1 MAEIMKVTA
10 KWTGMTGGP
19 GYSNFYFRTG
29 TDGLG
34 NSGNAQAAVNA
45 VRAFFNA
52 AGQFIP
58 NSATIQVQGEVE
70 AYLEDTGSLTNVY
83 STTAPAAVVGSV
95 GATTTYAAAV
105 GAVVS
110 WYTTGIRRGRRVRG
124 RTFIV
129 PVAGNA
135 FATDGTLSTVFL
147 STMNPAA
154 NTLMQQFAGA
164 SLVVWGRPSA
174 KGATDGVAF
183 PVASYRIPDMSAV
196 LRSRRD

>member
-1 MAEIMKVTA
+1 MAEIMKVVA
-10 KWTGMTGGP
+10 KWSGMTGGP

-29 TDGLG
+29 ADGLG
-34 NSGNAQAAVNA
+34 NSDNAQAAAAA
-45 VRAFFNA
+45 VRAFFNS

-58 NSATIQVQGEVE
+58 NSATIQVQPQVE
-70 AYLEDTGSLTNVY
+70 GLLEDTGQLTNIY
-83 STTAPAAVVGSV
+83 SVTAPSPVVGSV
-95 GATTTYAAAV
+95 GATQTYSAAT
-105 GAVVS
+105 GAVVT
-110 WYTTGIRRGRRVRG
+110 WYTNGIRRRRRVRG

-135 FATDGTLSTVFL
+135 FDAQGTLSSVFL
-147 STMNPAA
+147 ATMNPAA
-154 NTLMQQFAGA
+154 DSLMQQFAGA

-183 PVASYRIPDMSAV
+183 PVASKNIPDMAAV